1 MGKKGINVIPIVYS
15 FFLDEYI
22 EYKKIKR
29 ESIYTISSIRY
40 KKIFFFLFLSSDIKK
55 KIKLRSISYSL
66 LTPISTR
73 RIG

>member
-1 MGKKGINVIPIVYS
+1 MSILNTKKSKENQYIQYHQYGIKKYFFS
-15 FFLDEYI
+15 FPL
-22 EYKKIKR
+22 
-29 ESIYTISSIRY
+29 IRH
-40 KKIFFFLFLSSDIKK
+40 KK